1 LFCEFL
7 DIPLEEK
14 FFLLEEEIV
23 CSRLEAHKSCLLL
36 SCLLFCEILPVPKGI
51 VRGQKVRRDAQ
62 SSGVVREILAIPFE
76 QMMLLASATIS

>member
-1 LFCEFL
+1 
-7 DIPLEEK
+7 
-14 FFLLEEEIV
+14 
-23 CSRLEAHKSCLLL
+23 
-36 SCLLFCEILPVPKGI
+36 LLFCEILPVPKGI